1 MRSENTRWPTPRER
15 TLAPRHTAN
24 PLPFNGFFGDDFLS
38 LLFVSKETLPSHLA
52 TVKKWLL
59 VVSDRTERKAHR
71 AAVATRLG
79 LWAQSNYT
87 DHNRSGDLGA
97 SRPNQWFFLAR
108 QLNDVTGAFY
118 YASEV
123 MAQDDQTIDF
133 DLQTSNLPRVTSKAT
148 PSRGLGESAARIT
161 IAHGQAWAAAV
172 RTVMC
177 HVQRRFRG
185 WEKPE
190 FTHALT
196 CIVNYLALVPTYRG
210 VSAKELDVEREIA
223 ERVDA
228 LKWLKPTWN
237 RLIRFY
243 AQCHHNSQETEANLF
258 RQQHLV
264 VSYLQARLQNLQ
276 SPTGT
281 AQTPAPI
288 RWGKDALVVIK
299 GSIPDSSDRAER
311 DYLKQYEAL
320 QSPLAFCEMP
330 TLQKL
335 HEIRD
340 RLVGEFPWAR
350 VAIDQVTR
358 ELFARKQYGV
368 RRLGITPT
376 VLVGPPGTGKTRFAQ
391 RLAEELGAPNLVV
404 NLAGM
409 SDAKL
414 LKGLTRGWAG
424 NRPSRL
430 VEFILQ
436 TRTPNPLIILD
447 EIDKARAG
455 SSNGGDPQEALLDL
469 LEPSNARRYQ
479 DVYLMAECDL
489 SHCLYICTSN
499 SIERIPAP
507 LLNRLQP
514 VYFPPPG
521 AEDTDLIVEGILRDL
536 ERHWNLPAGVL
547 EVSRWEVDELRGL
560 APRPLRRAIVGLLG
574 AQLNLTKKRHLH

>member
-1 MRSENTRWPTPRER
+1 MRSENTHWPMPRER
-15 TLAPRHTAN
+15 MLAPEHTAS
-24 PLPFNGFFGDDFLS
+24 PLPLNGFFGDDFLS
-38 LLFVSKETLPSHLA
+38 LLFVSKETLPTHLA

-71 AAVATRLG
+71 AAVATLLG
-79 LWAQSNYT
+79 LWAQSNYG
-87 DHNRSGDLGA
+87 DHNRSGDIGA
-97 SRPNQWFFLAR
+97 SRPSQWFFLAR
-108 QLNDVTGAFY
+108 QLNDLTGAFY
-118 YASEV
+118 YATEM
-123 MAQDDQTIDF
+123 MAQDQQTIDF
-133 DLQTSNLPRVTSKAT
+133 DLQTSSLPHVISKTTS
-148 PSRGLGESAARIT
+148 SRRMWESVRIT
-161 IAHGQAWAAAV
+161 ITHGQAWAAAV
-172 RTVMC
+172 RVVMC
-177 HVQRRFRG
+177 HVQRRFQG
-185 WEKPE
+185 WERPE

-196 CIVNYLALVPTYRG
+196 CIVNYLALVPTHRG
-210 VSAKELDVEREIA
+210 VSARELDVEREIA
-223 ERVDA
+223 ERIDA

-237 RLIRFY
+237 RLIRVY
-243 AQCHHNSQETEANLF
+243 AQCHHNSEETEANLL

-288 RWGKDALVVIK
+288 RCGKDAFVVIK

-311 DYLKQYEAL
+311 DYLTQYQAL

-335 HEIRD
+335 HKIRD

-368 RRLGITPT
+368 SRLGIAPIL
-376 VLVGPPGTGKTRFAQ
+376 LVGPPGAGKTRFAQ
-391 RLAEELGAPNLVV
+391 RLAEELGAPNMVI

-424 NRPSRL
+424 NRPSRII
-430 VEFILQ
+430 EFILQ

-469 LEPSNARRYQ
+469 LEPGNARRYQ

-489 SHCLYICTSN
+489 SHCLYIGTSN
-499 SIERIPAP
+499 SIERIPAA

-521 AEDTDLIVEGILRDL
+521 PEDAEVIVQGILRDL
-536 ERHWNLPAGVL
+536 ERRWNLPAGAL
-547 EVSRWEVDELRGL
+547 EVSRWEIDELRGL